1 MLDPGADD
9 RGGKPADFANFV
21 TFMKELRAAFGN
33 LGVTATLPSS
43 YWYLQGFDIKN
54 LEPSVDWFNMMTYD
68 IHGTWDGN
76 NKSVLDER
84 SSICA

>member
-1 MLDPGADD
+1 MTTLPDPAAGD
-9 RGGKPADFANFV
+9 RGGTGADFANYV
-21 TFMKELRAAFGN
+21 TFMQELQNAFGGVG

-54 LEPSVDWFNMMTYD
+54 LEPSVDWFNVMSYD

-76 NKSVLDER
+76 NPYV
-84 SSICA
+84 